1 MVVEIDWIVG
11 DVSLCMA
18 VIEVQLLADPS
29 AFEASEEALDHRI
42 VRTVSAPARAL
53 DRASGAQLGE
63 KRVLVYW
70 Q

>member
-1 MVVEIDWIVG
+1 
-11 DVSLCMA
+11 MA
-18 VIEVQLLADPS
+18 VIEVQLLADPF

-63 KRVLVYW
+63 KARARALVALIRMEHRPGAGRR
-70 Q
+70 

>member
-18 VIEVQLLADPS
+18 VIEVQLLADPF
-29 AFEASEEALDHRI
+29 AFEALKRSTTALSEQSPRRLVLWI
-42 VRTVSAPARAL
+42 VLRARSSAK
-53 DRASGAQLGE
+53 